1 MSVNVTTAAIEQF
14 RSLVHMQFQGQQMLA
29 NTTNESQNLLGDSFQ
44 IPIMQR
50 VMAKLRTGS
59 STDVVPVNTG
69 YSVATLSPLR
79 YDAPDYVD
87 MFDEKTINFDEE
99 NYLVK
104 NAAYALGRRID
115 QIKIDA
121 LYASGT
127 SNTVAV
133 TTAGIGVT
141 GDDAEI
147 LNSTKLKAA
156 AKYMNANGVPTAD
169 RFLAINA
176 EGLYQLMADKEI
188 TSSDYNTLRVL
199 NTGQMD
205 SYMGF
210 NVIVIP
216 DNEEGGLPYTTVSS
230 ETIRHAFAWDR
241 NSMATGYYF
250 NDMYTSIDWIP
261 HKSSHLVNSSI
272 MCGATAVDTR
282 GIVEILFN
290 ESVSVSA

>member
-50 VMAKLRTGS
+50 AMAKLRTGS
-59 STDVVPVNTG
+59 ATDVVPVNTD
-69 YSVATLSPLR
+69 YSVATLSPLK
-79 YDAPDYVD
+79 YDYADYVD
-87 MFDEKTINFDEE
+87 EFDQRLVNFDEE

-104 NAAYALGRRID
+104 NAAYALGRRLD

-147 LNSTKLKAA
+147 LNATKLKAA
-156 AKYMNANGVPTAD
+156 SKHMTANGVPPGD
-169 RFLAINA
+169 RYLAINA
-176 EGLYQLMADKEI
+176 EGLYQLMADEEV
-188 TSSDYNTLRVL
+188 TNSDYNTLRVL
-199 NTGQMD
+199 MSGQMD

-216 DNEEGGLPYTTVSS
+216 DNEEGGLPSTTVSS
-230 ETIRHAFAWDR
+230 ETIRHAFAWDK
-241 NSMATGYYF
+241 NSMATGFYF
-250 NDMYTSIDWIP
+250 DD
-261 HKSSHLVNSSI
+261 H
-272 MCGATAVDTR
+272 A
-282 GIVEILFN
+282 IVTGKQ
-290 ESVSVSA
+290 